1 MQLTSLKSP
10 IIKEKSQFTNLVD
23 ILRHHANFQPQKRAY
38 LFLEKGER
46 EKGDLSYQELWEKA
60 SLIASSLQNYQG
72 ERALLLYP
80 SGLEFITAFFGCL
93 LAGLIAVPVYPPR
106 RNQKL
111 SRLLSIVKDAEA
123 TLALTTESLL
133 CNYKA
138 HWREEPA
145 LAQLSWLATD
155 SASLTPKQGQMPKI
169 TPDTLAFLQ
178 YTSGSTGKP
187 KGVMV
192 THRNLMDNEEAIAQV
207 QAFKHNENAIYV
219 SWLPLFHDMGLI
231 GNILQSLY
239 LGTSCIIMSPL
250 AFLQKPIRWLQ
261 AIDRYRATISGGP
274 NFAYDFCVE
283 KIKPEQLEN
292 LDLSSWNVAFNG
304 SEPVRAKTIEQFS
317 AKFAPCG
324 FRKRAFSPCYGMAE
338 ATLFITGGQKN
349 AAEPTIKGFEATA
362 LQQNRVVES
371 QASDLDSLLLVG
383 CGHSWL
389 DHRVVIANPKTLTRC
404 REGEVGEIWVSGQSV
419 TQGYWQRHDDTL
431 KASLKNT
438 GEGSFLRTGDLG
450 FWWQGELFITGRL
463 KEVIII
469 RGQNHYPQDI
479 EFTVQQSHPALKQNG
494 GAAFTIESD
503 SAEPLIIV
511 QEVERNYL
519 KTLDS
524 DEVIRLINKAVT
536 AQHGLDIHTTV
547 LVKSGTVPK
556 TSSGKIQRRTCRQNF
571 LNGEVEPLLIE
582 KRSRSPLILGKD
594 DIFATKK

>member
-1 MQLTSLKSP
+1 MQSTFLKSP
-10 IIKEKSQFTNLVD
+10 IIKDNWQFTTLVD
-23 ILRHHANFQPQKRAY
+23 ILQHHANSQPQKRAY

-46 EKGDLSYQELWEKA
+46 EKGELSYQELWEKA
-60 SLIASSLQNYQG
+60 SLIASSLQNYPG

-93 LAGLIAVPVYPPR
+93 LAGVIAVPVYPPR
-106 RNQKL
+106 HNQKL
-111 SRLLSIVKDAEA
+111 SRLLSIVNDAEA
-123 TLALTTESLL
+123 TFALTTESLL
-133 CNYKA
+133 SNYQA
-138 HWREEPA
+138 HWTEEPA

-155 SASLTPKQGQMPKI
+155 SAFPIARQEQLPQI
-169 TPDTLAFLQ
+169 TPDTLAFMQ

-192 THRNLMDNEEAIAQV
+192 SHRNLIDNEKAIAQ
-207 QAFKHNENAIYV
+207 AFNHNENTIHV
-219 SWLPLFHDMGLI
+219 NWLPLFHDMGLI
-231 GNILQSLY
+231 GNILQSFY

-292 LDLSSWNVAFNG
+292 LDLSSWDVAFNG
-304 SEPVRAKTIEQFS
+304 SEPLRAKTIEQFS

-324 FRKRAFSPCYGMAE
+324 FRQRAFYPCYGMAE

-349 AAEPTIKGFEATA
+349 AEPMIKSFEASA
-362 LQQNRVVES
+362 LQQNRAVEN
-371 QASDLDSLLLVG
+371 QVSDSDSRLLVG
-383 CGHSWL
+383 CGQPWL
-389 DHRVVIANPKTLTRC
+389 EHRVVIANPKTLTRC

-419 TQGYWQRHDDTL
+419 AQGYWQRHDDTFQ
-431 KASLKNT
+431 ASLKDT
-438 GEGSFLRTGDLG
+438 GEGPFLRTGDLG
-450 FWWQGELFITGRL
+450 FLWKEELFITGRL

-469 RGQNHYPQDI
+469 RGQNHYPQDL
-479 EFTVQQSHPALKQNG
+479 EFTVQQSHPALKKNG

-503 SAEPLIIV
+503 STETLIIV

-519 KTLDS
+519 KNLDS

-536 AQHGLDIHTTV
+536 AQHGLDINTTV
-547 LVKSGTVPK
+547 LVRSGTVPK

-571 LNGEVEPLLIE
+571 LNGEVKSSI
-582 KRSRSPLILGKD
+582 I
-594 DIFATKK
+594 

>member
-1 MQLTSLKSP
+1 MQSTFLKSP
-10 IIKEKSQFTNLVD
+10 IIKDNWQFTTLVD
-23 ILRHHANFQPQKRAY
+23 ILQHHANSQPQKRAY

-46 EKGDLSYQELWEKA
+46 EKGELSYQELWEKA
-60 SLIASSLQNYQG
+60 SLIASSLQNYPG

-93 LAGLIAVPVYPPR
+93 LAGVIAVPVYPPR
-106 RNQKL
+106 HNQKL
-111 SRLLSIVKDAEA
+111 SRLLSIVNDAEA
-123 TLALTTESLL
+123 TFALTTESLL
-133 CNYKA
+133 SNYQA
-138 HWREEPA
+138 HWTEEPA

-155 SASLTPKQGQMPKI
+155 SAFPIARQEQLPQI
-169 TPDTLAFLQ
+169 TPDTLAFMQ

-192 THRNLMDNEEAIAQV
+192 SHRNLIDNEKAIAQ
-207 QAFKHNENAIYV
+207 AFNHNENTIHV
-219 SWLPLFHDMGLI
+219 NWLPLFHDMGLI
-231 GNILQSLY
+231 GNILQSFY

-292 LDLSSWNVAFNG
+292 LDLSSWDVAFNG
-304 SEPVRAKTIEQFS
+304 SEPLRAKTIEQFS

-324 FRKRAFSPCYGMAE
+324 FRQRAFYPCYGMAE

-349 AAEPTIKGFEATA
+349 AEPMIKSFEASA
-362 LQQNRVVES
+362 LQQNRAVEN
-371 QASDLDSLLLVG
+371 QVSDSDSRLLVG
-383 CGHSWL
+383 CGQPWL
-389 DHRVVIANPKTLTRC
+389 EHRVVIANPKTLTRC

-419 TQGYWQRHDDTL
+419 AQGYWQRHDDTFQ
-431 KASLKNT
+431 ASLKDT
-438 GEGSFLRTGDLG
+438 GEGPFLRTGDLG
-450 FWWQGELFITGRL
+450 FLWKEELFITGRL

-469 RGQNHYPQDI
+469 RGQNHYPQDL
-479 EFTVQQSHPALKQNG
+479 EFTVQQSHPALKMNG

-503 SAEPLIIV
+503 GAEQLIVV

-519 KTLDS
+519 KNLDR

-536 AQHGLDIHTTV
+536 AQHGLDINTTV
-547 LVKSGTVPK
+547 LVRSGTVPK

-571 LNGEVEPLLIE
+571 LNGEVKSSI
-582 KRSRSPLILGKD
+582 I
-594 DIFATKK
+594 

>member
-1 MQLTSLKSP
+1 MQSIFLESPTIEAKSQLT
-10 IIKEKSQFTNLVD
+10 TLVD
-23 ILRHHANFQPQKRAY
+23 ILQHHANSQPQKRAY

-46 EKGDLSYQELWEKA
+46 EKGELSYQELWEKA
-60 SLIASSLQNYQG
+60 SIIASSLQNHQG

-93 LAGLIAVPVYPPR
+93 LAGVVAVPVYPPR

-111 SRLLSIVKDAEA
+111 SRLLSIVEDAEA

-133 CNYKA
+133 SNYQA
-138 HWREEPA
+138 HWTEEPA

-155 SASLTPKQGQMPKI
+155 SAFLTPKQGQLPKI

-192 THRNLMDNEEAIAQV
+192 THRNLIDNEEAIAR
-207 QAFKHNENAIYV
+207 AFNHNENTIHV
-219 SWLPLFHDMGLI
+219 NWLPLFHDMGLI
-231 GNILQSLY
+231 GNILQSFY
-239 LGTSCIIMSPL
+239 LGTPCIVMSPL

-261 AIDRYRATISGGP
+261 AIDRYRATTSGGP

-292 LDLSSWNVAFNG
+292 LDLSSWDVAFNG
-304 SEPVRAKTIEQFS
+304 AEPLRANTLEQFS

-324 FRKRAFSPCYGMAE
+324 FRQRTFYPCYGMAE
-338 ATLFITGGQKN
+338 ATLFITGGQKS
-349 AAEPTIKGFEATA
+349 AEPIIKGFEATA
-362 LQQNRVVES
+362 LQQNRAVES
-371 QASDLDSLLLVG
+371 QAYDSDSRLLVG
-383 CGHSWL
+383 CGQPWL
-389 DHRVVIANPKTLTRC
+389 EHRVVIANPKTLTRC
-404 REGEVGEIWVSGQSV
+404 HEGEVGEIWVSGQSV
-419 TQGYWQRHDDTL
+419 AQGYWQRHDDTFQATF
-431 KASLKNT
+431 KDT

-450 FWWQGELFITGRL
+450 FWWKGELFITGRL

-479 EFTVQQSHPALKQNG
+479 EFTVQQSHPALKRNG
-494 GAAFTIESD
+494 GAAFTIEID
-503 SAEPLIIV
+503 GAEQLIVV

-571 LNGEVEPLLIE
+571 LNGEVKPSIV
-582 KRSRSPLILGKD
+582 
-594 DIFATKK
+594 

>member
-1 MQLTSLKSP
+1 MQSTFLKSP
-10 IIKEKSQFTNLVD
+10 IIKDNWQFTTLVD
-23 ILRHHANFQPQKRAY
+23 ILQHHANSQPQKRAY

-46 EKGDLSYQELWEKA
+46 EKGELSYQELWEKA

-93 LAGLIAVPVYPPR
+93 LAGVIAVPVYPPR
-106 RNQKL
+106 HNQKL
-111 SRLLSIVKDAEA
+111 SRLLSIVNDAEA
-123 TLALTTESLL
+123 TFALTTESLL
-133 CNYKA
+133 SNYQA
-138 HWREEPA
+138 HWTEEPA

-155 SASLTPKQGQMPKI
+155 SAFPIARQEQLPQI
-169 TPDTLAFLQ
+169 NPDTLAFMQ

-192 THRNLMDNEEAIAQV
+192 SHRNLIDNEKAIAQ
-207 QAFKHNENAIYV
+207 AFNHNENTIHV
-219 SWLPLFHDMGLI
+219 NWLPLFHDMGLI
-231 GNILQSLY
+231 GNILQSFY

-261 AIDRYRATISGGP
+261 AIDRYQATTSGGP

-292 LDLSSWNVAFNG
+292 LDLSSWDVAFNG

-324 FRKRAFSPCYGMAE
+324 FRQGAFYPCYGMAE
-338 ATLFITGGQKN
+338 ATLFISGGQKN
-349 AAEPTIKGFEATA
+349 AEPTIKSFEASA
-362 LQQNRVVES
+362 LEQNLVVEN
-371 QASDLDSLLLVG
+371 QLSDSDSRLLVG
-383 CGHSWL
+383 CGQSWL

-419 TQGYWQRHDDTL
+419 AQGYWQRHDDTFQ
-431 KASLKNT
+431 ASLKDT
-438 GEGSFLRTGDLG
+438 REGSFLRTGDLG
-450 FWWQGELFITGRL
+450 FLWKGELFITGRL

-479 EFTVQQSHPALKQNG
+479 EFTVQQSHPALKKNG

-503 SAEPLIIV
+503 STETLIIV

-519 KTLDS
+519 KNLDS

-536 AQHGLDIHTTV
+536 AQHGLDINTTV
-547 LVKSGTVPK
+547 LVRSGTVPK

-571 LNGEVEPLLIE
+571 LNGEVKPSI
-582 KRSRSPLILGKD
+582 R
-594 DIFATKK
+594 

>member
-1 MQLTSLKSP
+1 MQLTSLKLP
-10 IIKEKSQFTNLVD
+10 RIKDKSQFTTLVD
-23 ILRHHANFQPQKRAY
+23 ILQHHANSQPKKRAY

-46 EKGDLSYQELWEKA
+46 EKDEVCYQELWEKA
-60 SLIASSLQNYQG
+60 NIIASSLQNYQG
-72 ERALLLYP
+72 KRALLLYP
-80 SGLEFITAFFGCL
+80 SGLEFIIAFFGCL
-93 LAGLIAVPVYPPR
+93 LAGVVAVPVYPPR
-106 RNQKL
+106 LNQKL
-111 SRLLSIVKDAEA
+111 SRLLSIVNDAEA
-123 TLALTTESLL
+123 TLALTTESIL
-133 CNYKA
+133 CNHKR
-138 HWREEPA
+138 HWTEEPA

-155 SASLTPKQGQMPKI
+155 SAYMTPKHGQLPKI

-192 THRNLMDNEEAIAQV
+192 SHRNLMDNEEAIAQA
-207 QAFKHNENAIYV
+207 QAFNHNENAIYV

-292 LDLSSWNVAFNG
+292 LDLSSWDVAFNG
-304 SEPVRAKTIEQFS
+304 SEPVRAKTLEQFS

-324 FRKRAFSPCYGMAE
+324 FRQRAFYPCYGMAE

-349 AAEPTIKGFEATA
+349 AEPTIKGFEASA
-362 LQQNRVVES
+362 LQQNYVVES
-371 QASDLDSLLLVG
+371 QTSDSDSRLLVG
-383 CGHSWL
+383 CGQSWL

-404 REGEVGEIWVSGQSV
+404 RQGEVGEIWVSGQSV
-419 TQGYWQRHDDTL
+419 SQGYWQCHDDTFQ
-431 KASLKNT
+431 ASLKET
-438 GEGSFLRTGDLG
+438 GEGLFLRTGDLG

-547 LVKSGTVPK
+547 LVRSGTVPK

-571 LNGEVEPLLIE
+571 LNGEVKPL
-582 KRSRSPLILGKD
+582 SV
-594 DIFATKK
+594 